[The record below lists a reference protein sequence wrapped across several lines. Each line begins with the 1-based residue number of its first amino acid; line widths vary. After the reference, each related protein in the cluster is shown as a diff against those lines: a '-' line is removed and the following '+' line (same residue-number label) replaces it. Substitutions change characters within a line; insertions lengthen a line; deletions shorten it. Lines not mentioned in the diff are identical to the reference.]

1 MRVLWVTNIP
11 PASASRLLGE
21 PPSPFGGWV
30 QGSLEGIARNG
41 RVQVTVASPGEGAV
55 RLLGTDGGA
64 DYVSFT
70 PIGRRAAG
78 VRGRD
83 VAAQVIDIC
92 RPDLVHLHGTELPH
106 SASFAAVA
114 GGRGIPTVVSVQGLV
129 SFYARH
135 LTAFLPP
142 TVVHGVGTRPWVRSD
157 RVVGMQQAFVAQGRL
172 EQETLRAVG
181 HVIGR
186 TTWDRTCV
194 GQLNPSLRYHH
205 CDETLRPTFYGARW
219 QAEDARPHTIFVS
232 QGHYPVKGLHL
243 LLQALPAVLN
253 RFPDT
258 VVTVAGQSP
267 VAAGRRSPY
276 SRHLLGLLTKLE
288 IADHVLFVGPRDE
301 SQMLQHY
308 LSSSLV
314 ACPSVIENSPNSVAE
329 AMLLGMPVVA
339 AHVGGV
345 PDMVFNGVN
354 GLTYQA
360 DAPYILAHAITTVFD
375 DPAAAGAMGD
385 RARERAFVRHDP
397 ERNARRTLDIYTG
410 IIGEGTSR

>member
-11 PASASRLLGE
+11 PVSASKLLGE
-21 PPSPFGGWV
+21 PPSPFGGWL
-30 QGSLEGIARNG
+30 QGSLAGIARSG
-41 RVQVTVASPGEGAV
+41 RVKVTVASPGEGTV
-55 RLLGTDGGA
+55 RLLGTDGGVE
-64 DYVSFT
+64 YVSFT
-70 PIGRRAAG
+70 PICRRAAG

-83 VAAQVIDIC
+83 VAAQVIDLC
-92 RPDLVHLHGTELPH
+92 RPDVVHIHGTELPH

-114 GGRGIPTVVSVQGLV
+114 AGRGIPTVVSVQGLV

-142 TVVHGVGTRPWVRSD
+142 TVVHGVGTRPWVRSE
-157 RVVGMQQAFVAQGRL
+157 RVIGMQRAFVEQGRL
-172 EQETLRAVG
+172 EQQTLRAVG
-181 HVIGR
+181 HAIGR

-194 GQLNPSLRYHH
+194 GQVNPSLRYHH

-243 LLQALPAVLN
+243 LLHALPAVLN

-276 SRHLLGLLTKLE
+276 FRHLLGLLAEME
-288 IADHVLFVGPRDE
+288 IADHVRFVGPRDE

-339 AHVGGV
+339 AYVGGV
-345 PDMVFNGVN
+345 PDMVTNGVN
-354 GLTYQA
+354 GLMYQA
-360 DAPYILAHAITTVFD
+360 DAPYMLAHAITTVFD
-375 DPAAAGAMGD
+375 DPAAARAMGG
-385 RARERAFVRHDP
+385 RARERALVRHDP

-410 IIGEGTSR
+410 ILDEVTTR